1 MQFLASDCNW
11 RVKMTAVIAV
21 TALAVSSPVAATS
34 SYTNPSPQGNSWAP
48 CGFAVDQLA
57 AEGNGSAY
65 GSCLGCDPTSFVC
78 PSKCQSLIDA
88 LYAQCDGVYT
98 PQDLFFDPAETLS
111 GYWNDHL
118 DALRVMAERCGCSG
132 AHVVRYA
139 SHSVVLATILTLVAL
154 LAADWIG

>member
-1 MQFLASDCNW
+1 MRSLASGCSW
-11 RVKMTAVIAV
+11 CVKMAAVIAA
-21 TALAVSSPVAATS
+21 TALVSPPVAATS
-34 SYTNPSPQGNSWAP
+34 SYTNPSPQGSSWAP
-48 CGFAVDQLA
+48 CGFAADQLA

-118 DALRVMAERCGCSG
+118 DELRVMAERCGCSG
-132 AHVVRYA
+132 ARVVRYA
-139 SHSVVLATILTLVAL
+139 FHSLVLAVVIASTAL
-154 LAADWIG
+154 LAADWTG